1 MTIAPLRSGDQVT
14 AGYRVPASRRGVLA
28 VGPAELE
35 RRDLLGLASS
45 RLVAVGATEL
55 TVAPQTFELPM
66 PALGHGVLGRHLLAL
81 SQRVGPGEFHS
92 LRDYVV
98 GDEPRSI
105 HWRAS
110 ARSEEL
116 KVRQHEAQGVR
127 RCIVVLDRDGD
138 AYPAP
143 VTDAEADVFERAITA
158 AGSLVLS
165 ADRVG
170 LTTRFVTGGGIDL
183 RGPDVAANTL
193 RLLAPI
199 TIGPALGELE
209 RDPSEGLGLVVVVT
223 SSPRPTHGVGPN
235 GSSTRRSPGS
245 ACSPAGSQPGRL
257 NVDASSIEAFRTN
270 WGRLAGTGGLHRI
283 VRDGEIVTE
292 KDTEVHGVNGPATSL
307 ERDLTATGALAL
319 FSFSVAFGFV
329 RVFSGWDFLLDL
341 GLLVVL
347 GHGVSFLLRRAHVE
361 WLDRH
366 PRGVRPAHVGAR
378 GDAVRRD
385 PELAAPDRRHVEPR
399 RTGARA
405 RPRPVPDRDR
415 AGDLRHGMGDA
426 GRLRSDRHRVH
437 GRRIR
442 LPRRGER

>member
-1 MTIAPLRSGDQVT
+1 MPTRQGWTVLSGAVAALVIGRVFGIVELFVIGAGLGVAVGVAVVIVRYHRPNLAITRWAHPSVLTVGDTGRVDLLVENRAGIRSPRVDLTEPVGSSNTAHMTIAPLRSGDQVT
-14 AGYRVPASRRGVLA
+14 AGYRVPATRRGVLQ

-35 RRDLLGLASS
+35 RRDLLGLAAFG
-45 RLVAVGATEL
+45 RVAVGATEL

-92 LRDYVV
+92 LRDYIV

-127 RCIVVLDRDGD
+127 RCIIVLDRDGD

-143 VTDAEADVFERAITA
+143 VTDQDADVFERAITV

-170 LTTRFVTGGGIDL
+170 LTTRFVTGGGVDL

-209 RDPSEGLGLVVVVT
+209 RDPGEGLGLVVVVT
-223 SSPRPTHGVGPN
+223 SSPATDAWRRTERLIDPTLTRVGVFTAG
-235 GSSTRRSPGS
+235 
-245 ACSPAGSQPGRL
+245 SPAGRL
-257 NVDASSIEAFRTN
+257 TVDATSLHGFREH
-270 WGRLAGTGGLHRI
+270 WGRLAGTSSLHRI
-283 VRDGEIVTE
+283 AREAE
-292 KDTEVHGVNGPATSL
+292 P
-307 ERDLTATGALAL
+307 
-319 FSFSVAFGFV
+319 
-329 RVFSGWDFLLDL
+329 
-341 GLLVVL
+341 VV
-347 GHGVSFLLRRAHVE
+347 
-361 WLDRH
+361 
-366 PRGVRPAHVGAR
+366 
-378 GDAVRRD
+378 
-385 PELAAPDRRHVEPR
+385 
-399 RTGARA
+399 
-405 RPRPVPDRDR
+405 
-415 AGDLRHGMGDA
+415 
-426 GRLRSDRHRVH
+426 
-437 GRRIR
+437 
-442 LPRRGER
+442 